1 MFDFERWTPVWWGG
15 LLGEPY
21 QNLSLTLVR
30 QRHPSWDANR
40 TLAQAKTEFVSQALP
55 TRRHCRLPSSQ
66 SVACRRRLAWRSTWS
81 PSASAEPCARGRAG
95 VGTANAVFDLA
106 SAARVAAE

>member
-15 LLGEPY
+15 LLGEAY

-55 TRRHCRLPSSQ
+55 TRVIVVFPHLNRWRVGGGWHGVLRGVPPRLQSPAPAGALGLVRPCR
-66 SVACRRRLAWRSTWS
+66 V
-81 PSASAEPCARGRAG
+81 
-95 VGTANAVFDLA
+95 
-106 SAARVAAE
+106 